1 MSNLLA
7 LTLAGAIALGPVS
20 PHSAVPVPEGAC
32 GVSTVAIA
40 WGFKESFRSYISG
53 AIALGTWSTT
63 GDVGYDIPRF
73 TFTGGEGFLA
83 PDRGEGEVG
92 FAGEL
97 IFTGHGGI
105 LRTSLENPRLVV
117 TGPRE
122 ATLVVDVTGDTM
134 DLVSVSATDVDFVSV
149 RWSGA
154 DEAIDSEAGT
164 WNISQA
170 EVTLS
175 VAGAN
180 AFGTYVAGEIFDPM
194 DISFTVAPDCLEQ
207 PLSPWWWVGGIVA
220 VITATVAALVV
231 ASRRGRREPEPE
243 RQ

>member
-1 MSNLLA
+1 MPNLLA
-7 LTLAGAIALGPVS
+7 AALVGAVALGPTSEASETVGLD
-20 PHSAVPVPEGAC
+20 GAC
-32 GVSTVAIA
+32 GVTDVAIA

-83 PDRGEGEVG
+83 PDRSEGEVG
-92 FAGEL
+92 FVGEL
-97 IFTGHGGI
+97 VFTGHGGI
-105 LRTSLENPRLVV
+105 LRTSLENPRLVL
-117 TGPRE
+117 TAPRE

-134 DLVSVSATDVDFVSV
+134 DGVGVSAADVDFVSV

-154 DEAIDSEAGT
+154 DEVLNPEAGT
-164 WNISQA
+164 WEISQA
-170 EVTLS
+170 EVTLN

-194 DISFTVAPDCLEQ
+194 EISITVAPDCLEH

-220 VITATVAALVV
+220 AVTAAAAALLV
-231 ASRRGRREPEPE
+231 ASRRGRTALEPE